1 MPHATAQRHVRDRIA
16 DQACDVD
23 LRTSIDQ
30 HAHHVPRV
38 RHILADLA
46 RLNSAHAERVGVI
59 RQVREVVAGRIAG
72 YVSKDCPIRIRAARL
87 FDLKALLAADWC
99 PVQSER
105 AVEIDVTAFGISEVA
120 GNRLR

>member
-30 HAHHVPRV
+30 HTHHIARV
-38 RHILADLA
+38 RHIFADLS

-59 RQVREVVAGRIAG
+59 RQVREVVAGRVAG
-72 YVSKDCPIRIRAARL
+72 YISKDCPIRIRPARL
-87 FDLKALLAADWC
+87 FDLKAGLATDWC

-105 AVEIDVTAFGISEVA
+105 AVEIDVTTLRISEVA